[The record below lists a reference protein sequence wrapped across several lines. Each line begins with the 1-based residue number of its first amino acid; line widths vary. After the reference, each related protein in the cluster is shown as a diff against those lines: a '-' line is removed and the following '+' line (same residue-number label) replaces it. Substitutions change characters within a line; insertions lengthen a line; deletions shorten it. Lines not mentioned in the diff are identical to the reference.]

1 MNRLDSA
8 TFQLR
13 QLKGGLASLF
23 AATSVFLI
31 FYWFMP
37 VLWEKYVVTTGIGYP
52 VGIFNAFGT
61 GGLYGIGMSVILL
74 KCKVFGSEGAH
85 HPIFIIVNTLGGFL
99 HLLSFTYY
107 FNSFGVTLDTLYTL
121 VGIFAWFHHRA
132 WKTDWTVQRISWGI
146 LAQIVAVFLVIFVFV
161 WNVWPGVETF
171 ARTTNFP
178 FHNIGFAGGIFILAS
193 FIGISKKWIDSHG
206 KVFAVIYV
214 LGCVFYIT
222 NLMLDFNPF
231 TVALQSGLI
240 YFFLFPIRIRVPR
253 VA

>member
-8 TFQLR
+8 TLQLR

-23 AATSVFLI
+23 VATSVFLI

-37 VLWEKYVVTTGIGYP
+37 ELWEKYVVTTGSGCP
-52 VGIFNAFGT
+52 VVLFNAFGT

-74 KCKVFGSEGAH
+74 NCKVFGAEGAH
-85 HPIFIIVNTLGGFL
+85 HPVFIIVNTVGAFL

-107 FNSFGVTLDTLYTL
+107 FNPFGVTLDTLYTL

-132 WKTDWTVQRISWGI
+132 WKKDWAIGRISWGI
-146 LAQIVAVFLVIFVFV
+146 VAQIVVVFSVIFVFV
-161 WNVWPGVETF
+161 WNVWPGVEVF
-171 ARTTNFP
+171 AKATNFP
-178 FHNIGFAGGIFILAS
+178 FHNIGFAGGICILAS
-193 FIGISKKWIDSHG
+193 FIGISKRWIDSQG
-206 KVFAVIYV
+206 RVFAVIYV
-214 LGCVFYIT
+214 LGCAFYIT

-240 YFFLFPIRIRVPR
+240 YFFLFPIRIPVRR
-253 VA
+253 FA